1 MSLPGYKLP
10 NYWRVGGRLDL
21 GWPEKQVFFFLER
34 QDWLTEGKL
43 WEWTCSVDHCGKT
56 ASSNCQCLRSTH
68 KSVLSEFSP
77 NTFAHLVICPSQHC
91 DICVP
96 NPLDTHPISSKL
108 LPPPQPNELVLKI
121 VPHLSEVGLTRDHWV
136 WSLLPAFDFPVCMAP
151 IFVAF
156 VPWFASIV
164 KYVSELSTLHK
175 PMAVAQWTFV
185 ERLWWN
191 KRFVCRAD
199 GRGWGLE
206 RPSSTPSLPWKAL
219 LRLLPVASESQ
230 HVALMLVAKI

>member
-1 MSLPGYKLP
+1 M
-10 NYWRVGGRLDL
+10 
-21 GWPEKQVFFFLER
+21 E
-34 QDWLTEGKL
+34 
-43 WEWTCSVDHCGKT
+43 EWTSVGQKSRFSFSWKYRTGLQEGNCGSGHAVWTIVGKQQAQI
-56 ASSNCQCLRSTH
+56 ASASEVPTSPWPLSSPQTH
-68 KSVLSEFSP
+68 SR
-77 NTFAHLVICPSQHC
+77 PSQHC

-96 NPLDTHPISSKL
+96 TPFDTNPISSRL
-108 LPPPQPNELVLKI
+108 LPPPQPNELLKT
-121 VPHLSEVGLTRDHWV
+121 VPHLSEVGLTQDHWV
-136 WSLLPAFDFPVCMAP
+136 WPLLPAFDFPVCMAP

-175 PMAVAQWTFV
+175 PVAVAQWTFV
-185 ERLWWN
+185 EHLWWN

-219 LRLLPVASESQ
+219 LRLLPVASGSQ
-230 HVALMLVAKI
+230 HVALILVAKI

>member
-1 MSLPGYKLP
+1 MQCGPLWENSKLKLP
-10 NYWRVGGRLDL
+10 VPPKYPQVRALWVLPKHIHTPCDL
-21 GWPEKQVFFFLER
+21 PIP
-34 QDWLTEGKL
+34 TL
-43 WEWTCSVDHCGKT
+43 W
-56 ASSNCQCLRSTH
+56 
-68 KSVLSEFSP
+68 
-77 NTFAHLVICPSQHC
+77 HLCPQAIRHT
-91 DICVP
+91 P
-96 NPLDTHPISSKL
+96 HLQQIS
-108 LPPPQPNELVLKI
+108 PPQPNELLKT
-121 VPHLSEVGLTRDHWV
+121 VPHLSEVGLTQDHWV
-136 WSLLPAFDFPVCMAP
+136 WPLLPAFDFPVCMGP
-151 IFVAF
+151 ICLAF